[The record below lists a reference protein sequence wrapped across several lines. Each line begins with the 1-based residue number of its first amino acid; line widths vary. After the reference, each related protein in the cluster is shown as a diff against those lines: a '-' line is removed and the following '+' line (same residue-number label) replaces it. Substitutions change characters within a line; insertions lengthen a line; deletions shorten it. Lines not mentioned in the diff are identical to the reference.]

1 MRRMQHGIKSEH
13 EKTLCFAP
21 SAERLFRLAQKLNAS
36 ERSRHP
42 NQPFS
47 LFPTRYL
54 FFPLETG
61 KPDGKRTIDWV
72 TRLDRHTHTIP
83 SRPPPATG
91 ASTASGVERALRHI
105 QTWKRHCSSLRSMHE
120 SGSGTSPTLSLQRA
134 CGVCGVYGLET
145 LYASHAASVGNTDV
159 QLEAGALMEFIKWG
173 LVERGAGGSKIDPAF
188 EVAGAEAL
196 LELASSTFYKADAYE
211 KALIKVGALAMDDQW
226 RRVRG
231 LYFSVRAELVLC
243 LCRDSAFSGLGS
255 HR

>member
-1 MRRMQHGIKSEH
+1 
-13 EKTLCFAP
+13 
-21 SAERLFRLAQKLNAS
+21 
-36 ERSRHP
+36 
-42 NQPFS
+42 
-47 LFPTRYL
+47 
-54 FFPLETG
+54 
-61 KPDGKRTIDWV
+61 
-72 TRLDRHTHTIP
+72 
-83 SRPPPATG
+83 
-91 ASTASGVERALRHI
+91 
-105 QTWKRHCSSLRSMHE
+105 
-120 SGSGTSPTLSLQRA
+120 
-134 CGVCGVYGLET
+134 
-145 LYASHAASVGNTDV
+145 
-159 QLEAGALMEFIKWG
+159 MEFIKWG